1 MDQNTSERRY
11 TWCSYGLFTSDC
23 PAALVISLHSL
34 FLPHLVESSF
44 DPISTS
50 LHPYLL
56 LSLNGCSVIISL
68 SGFAL
73 RWLLRCQQF
82 LTDLLIA
89 LGKQR
94 QALINM
100 VFFFIF
106 LSLPVCWECSSVLG
120 LGCCQRGTGS
130 TASVRHSAS
139 IAERACAAMHFII
152 WPPSLFSRSHLPIPP
167 PLLPTAP
174 DQTHSDWGWDP
185 EAQKQGKRLKLLIR
199 RCRTAGYCQ
208 DDGNKLRI

>member
-1 MDQNTSERRY
+1 MGQNTSERRY

-23 PAALVISLHSL
+23 PAALHQSTSI
-34 FLPHLVESSF
+34 FLPHLVGSSF

-50 LHPYLL
+50 LHPFLL
-56 LSLNGCSVIISL
+56 LSLYGCSVIISL

-73 RWLLRCQQF
+73 RWLLRCQHF

-94 QALINM
+94 QTWFSSLSP
-100 VFFFIF
+100 FFLCLSAENVPQWTGMLSEGDGVDCLRPSLCIHCRESLCSHAFYYLTTLSF
-106 LSLPVCWECSSVLG
+106 LSL
-120 LGCCQRGTGS
+120 
-130 TASVRHSAS
+130 
-139 IAERACAAMHFII
+139 
-152 WPPSLFSRSHLPIPP
+152 HLPVPP

-185 EAQKQGKRLKLLIR
+185 EAQKQGKGLKPLIR
-199 RCRTAGYCQ
+199 WFRTAGYCQ
-208 DDGNKLRI
+208 DDGNRL